1 MKKTQEQLLNEEL
14 GRFMSINKYI
24 GGIAEQEEETA
35 EVPAEVP
42 AEDGAELPT
51 EELPAEDVPMD
62 EPTDAGSE
70 DEVDAPETD
79 GEEGGFGAGLDM
91 ETGDDVE
98 MDMETSTEEGDDT
111 EEVDVTD
118 LVDGQK
124 ELEEKFK
131 ETEQTITQ
139 SMEKVDGVFS
149 KLDDL
154 ESKMAELDKLYSAI
168 DQLGQKI
175 DQAKPKTPEEKLELR
190 SLDSYPFNQKLTD
203 FFDDKE
209 TEMEV
214 TGKNEYVLTSDDVDN
229 VSDHDI
235 KKSFIPNEEE

>member
-24 GGIAEQEEETA
+24 GDISEQEEVAAE
-35 EVPAEVP
+35 EVPTDDVP
-42 AEDGAELPT
+42 ADDLGGELPEPADT
-51 EELPAEDVPMD
+51 EETPEL
-62 EPTDAGSE
+62 E
-70 DEVDAPETD
+70 DEVTTD
-79 GEEGGFGAGLDM
+79 DEDSMDGIGAGLDM
-91 ETGDDVE
+91 DTETEPE
-98 MDMETSTEEGDDT
+98 MDTEVDTEDT

-131 ETEQTITQ
+131 ETEETITQ

-154 ESKMAELDKLYSAI
+154 ESKMAELDKLYGAI
-168 DQLGQKI
+168 DQLGKKI
-175 DQAKPKTPEEKLELR
+175 DNAKPKSPEEKLELR

-214 TGKNEYVLTSDDVDN
+214 TGKNEYVLTSDELEDM
-229 VSDHDI
+229 SDHDI
-235 KKSFIPNEEE
+235 KKSFNPDEEEEG